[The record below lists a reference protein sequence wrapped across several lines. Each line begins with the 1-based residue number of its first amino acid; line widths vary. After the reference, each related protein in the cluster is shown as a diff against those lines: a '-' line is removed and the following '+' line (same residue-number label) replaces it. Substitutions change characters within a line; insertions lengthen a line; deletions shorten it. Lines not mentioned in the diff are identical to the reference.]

1 MNKYTFCTKAMYKE
15 FWLSEKRKSDMMRKK
30 SHAEKLLRLV
40 IGQIGLTFGGM
51 RMDTFM
57 DKLAQKLNA
66 QEIIKA
72 NTAADTEELNR
83 LKNQVAQYNECL
95 DRLRRLIDE
104 STEEM
109 KEASQESAA
118 GISRLL
124 EESLAKIRE
133 IKQES
138 AETTDDK
145 VNGLTDSVNSHF
157 DNLNTL
163 LDSVGTQLDGIHTQL
178 DQMDQAQ
185 ENRKDDELEE
195 RFAAVEEN
203 VHKECVKVYRNVQA
217 VVVEESGKQTK
228 ALEELTAKV
237 NSFNGKLGAV
247 LGISIAALV
256 FALAGTVLQVLNS
269 LGMNLF

>member
-1 MNKYTFCTKAMYKE
+1 M
-15 FWLSEKRKSDMMRKK
+15 
-30 SHAEKLLRLV
+30 
-40 IGQIGLTFGGM
+40 
-51 RMDTFM
+51 FM

-95 DRLRRLIDE
+95 DKLRKLIDE

-109 KEASQESAA
+109 KGASQESAA

-133 IKQES
+133 IRQES
-138 AETTDDK
+138 TDAADDK
-145 VNGLTDSVNSHF
+145 VNGLADSVNTHF
-157 DNLNTL
+157 DSLNGQLDAVNLN
-163 LDSVGTQLDGIHTQL
+163 LDNVTNAVSEIR
-178 DQMDQAQ
+178 DQMASAQ
-185 ENRKDDELEE
+185 ENKKDDGLEE
-195 RFAAVEEN
+195 RFASVEEN

-217 VVVEESGKQTK
+217 VVVEESGKQAK
-228 ALEELTAKV
+228 ALEEITEKV

-256 FALAGTVLQVLNS
+256 FALAGTALQVLNA
-269 LGMNLF
+269 LGINLF

>member
-1 MNKYTFCTKAMYKE
+1 M
-15 FWLSEKRKSDMMRKK
+15 DM
-30 SHAEKLLRLV
+30 
-40 IGQIGLTFGGM
+40 
-51 RMDTFM
+51 FM

-95 DRLRRLIDE
+95 DKLRKLIDE

-109 KEASQESAA
+109 KGVSQESAA

-133 IKQES
+133 IRQES
-138 AETTDDK
+138 TDAADDK
-145 VNGLTDSVNSHF
+145 VNGLADSVNTHF
-157 DNLNTL
+157 DSLNGQLDAVNLN
-163 LDSVGTQLDGIHTQL
+163 LDNVTNAVSEIR
-178 DQMDQAQ
+178 DQMASAQ
-185 ENRKDDELEE
+185 ENKKDDGLEE
-195 RFAAVEEN
+195 RFASVEEN

-217 VVVEESGKQTK
+217 VVVEESGKQAK
-228 ALEELTAKV
+228 ALEEITAKV

-256 FALAGTVLQVLNS
+256 FALAGTVLQVLNA
-269 LGMNLF
+269 LGINLF

>member
-1 MNKYTFCTKAMYKE
+1 M
-15 FWLSEKRKSDMMRKK
+15 DM
-30 SHAEKLLRLV
+30 
-40 IGQIGLTFGGM
+40 
-51 RMDTFM
+51 FM

-95 DRLRRLIDE
+95 DKLRKLIDE

-109 KEASQESAA
+109 KGASQESAA
-118 GISRLL
+118 GIGRLL

-133 IKQES
+133 IRQES
-138 AETTDDK
+138 TDAADDK
-145 VNGLTDSVNSHF
+145 VNGLADSVNTHF
-157 DNLNTL
+157 DSLNGQLDAVNLN
-163 LDSVGTQLDGIHTQL
+163 LDNVTNAVSEIR
-178 DQMDQAQ
+178 DQMASAQ
-185 ENRKDDELEE
+185 ENKKDDGLEE
-195 RFAAVEEN
+195 RFASVEEN

-217 VVVEESGKQTK
+217 VVVEESGKQAK
-228 ALEELTAKV
+228 ALEEIAAKV

-256 FALAGTVLQVLNS
+256 FALAGTVLQVLNA
-269 LGMNLF
+269 LGINLF

>member
-1 MNKYTFCTKAMYKE
+1 M
-15 FWLSEKRKSDMMRKK
+15 SEKRKSDMMREK

-51 RMDTFM
+51 RMDMFM

-109 KEASQESAA
+109 KGASQESAA

-138 AETTDDK
+138 TEMTDDK
-145 VNGLTDSVNSHF
+145 VNGLADSVNSHF
-157 DNLNTL
+157 DNLNTR

-178 DQMDQAQ
+178 DQIDQAQ

-228 ALEELTAKV
+228 ALEEIAAKV

-269 LGMNLF
+269 LGINLF

>member
-1 MNKYTFCTKAMYKE
+1 M
-15 FWLSEKRKSDMMRKK
+15 DM
-30 SHAEKLLRLV
+30 
-40 IGQIGLTFGGM
+40 
-51 RMDTFM
+51 FM

-95 DRLRRLIDE
+95 DKLRKLIDE

-109 KEASQESAA
+109 KGASQESAA
-118 GISRLL
+118 GIGRLL

-133 IKQES
+133 IRQES
-138 AETTDDK
+138 TDAVDDK
-145 VNGLTDSVNSHF
+145 VNGLADSVNTHF
-157 DNLNTL
+157 DSLNAQLDAVNLN
-163 LDSVGTQLDGIHTQL
+163 LDNVTNAVSEIR
-178 DQMDQAQ
+178 DQMASAQ
-185 ENRKDDELEE
+185 ENKKDDGLEE
-195 RFAAVEEN
+195 RFASVEEN

-217 VVVEESGKQTK
+217 VVVEESGKQAK
-228 ALEELTAKV
+228 ALEEITAKV

-256 FALAGTVLQVLNS
+256 FALAGTVLQVLNA
-269 LGMNLF
+269 LGINLF

>member
-1 MNKYTFCTKAMYKE
+1 M
-15 FWLSEKRKSDMMRKK
+15 DM
-30 SHAEKLLRLV
+30 
-40 IGQIGLTFGGM
+40 
-51 RMDTFM
+51 FM

-95 DRLRRLIDE
+95 DKLRKLIDE

-109 KEASQESAA
+109 KGASQESAA
-118 GISRLL
+118 GIGRLL

-133 IKQES
+133 IRQES
-138 AETTDDK
+138 TDAADDK
-145 VNGLTDSVNSHF
+145 VNGLADSVNTHF
-157 DNLNTL
+157 DSLNGQLDAVNLN
-163 LDSVGTQLDGIHTQL
+163 LDNVTNAVSEIR
-178 DQMDQAQ
+178 DQMASAQ
-185 ENRKDDELEE
+185 ENKKDDGLEE
-195 RFAAVEEN
+195 RFASVEEN

-217 VVVEESGKQTK
+217 VVVEESGKQAKT
-228 ALEELTAKV
+228 LEEITAKV

-256 FALAGTVLQVLNS
+256 FALAGTVLQVLNA
-269 LGMNLF
+269 LGINLF

>member
-1 MNKYTFCTKAMYKE
+1 M
-15 FWLSEKRKSDMMRKK
+15 DM
-30 SHAEKLLRLV
+30 
-40 IGQIGLTFGGM
+40 
-51 RMDTFM
+51 FM

-95 DRLRRLIDE
+95 DKLRKLIDE

-109 KEASQESAA
+109 KGASQESAA
-118 GISRLL
+118 GIGRLL

-133 IKQES
+133 IRQES
-138 AETTDDK
+138 TDAADDK
-145 VNGLTDSVNSHF
+145 VNGLADSVNTHF
-157 DNLNTL
+157 DSLNGQLDAVNLN
-163 LDSVGTQLDGIHTQL
+163 LDNVTNAVSEIR
-178 DQMDQAQ
+178 DQMASAQ
-185 ENRKDDELEE
+185 ENKKDDGLEE
-195 RFAAVEEN
+195 RFTSVEEN

-217 VVVEESGKQTK
+217 VVVEESGKQAK
-228 ALEELTAKV
+228 ALEEITAKV

-256 FALAGTVLQVLNS
+256 FALAGTVLQVLNA
-269 LGMNLF
+269 LGINLF

>member
-1 MNKYTFCTKAMYKE
+1 M
-15 FWLSEKRKSDMMRKK
+15 DM
-30 SHAEKLLRLV
+30 
-40 IGQIGLTFGGM
+40 
-51 RMDTFM
+51 FM

-95 DRLRRLIDE
+95 DKLRKLIDE

-109 KEASQESAA
+109 KGASQESAA
-118 GISRLL
+118 GIGRLL

-133 IKQES
+133 IRQES
-138 AETTDDK
+138 TDAADDK
-145 VNGLTDSVNSHF
+145 VNGLAGSVNTHF
-157 DNLNTL
+157 DSLNAQLDAVNLN
-163 LDSVGTQLDGIHTQL
+163 LDNVTNAVSEIR
-178 DQMDQAQ
+178 DQMASAQ
-185 ENRKDDELEE
+185 ENKKDDGLEE
-195 RFAAVEEN
+195 RFASVEEN

-217 VVVEESGKQTK
+217 VVVEESGKQAK
-228 ALEELTAKV
+228 ALEEITAKV

-256 FALAGTVLQVLNS
+256 FALAGTVLQVLNA
-269 LGMNLF
+269 LGINLF

>member
-1 MNKYTFCTKAMYKE
+1 M
-15 FWLSEKRKSDMMRKK
+15 DM
-30 SHAEKLLRLV
+30 
-40 IGQIGLTFGGM
+40 
-51 RMDTFM
+51 FM

-95 DRLRRLIDE
+95 EKLRRLIDE

-109 KEASQESAA
+109 KGASQESAA

-133 IKQES
+133 IRQES
-138 AETTDDK
+138 TDAADDK
-145 VNGLTDSVNSHF
+145 VNGLADSVNTHF
-157 DNLNTL
+157 DSLNGQLDAVNLN
-163 LDSVGTQLDGIHTQL
+163 LDNVTNAVSEIR
-178 DQMDQAQ
+178 DQMASAQ
-185 ENRKDDELEE
+185 ENKKDDGLEE
-195 RFAAVEEN
+195 RFASVEEN

-217 VVVEESGKQTK
+217 VVVEESGKQAK
-228 ALEELTAKV
+228 ALEEITAKV

-256 FALAGTVLQVLNS
+256 FALAGTVLQVLNA
-269 LGMNLF
+269 LGINLF

>member
-1 MNKYTFCTKAMYKE
+1 M
-15 FWLSEKRKSDMMRKK
+15 DM
-30 SHAEKLLRLV
+30 
-40 IGQIGLTFGGM
+40 
-51 RMDTFM
+51 FM

-95 DRLRRLIDE
+95 EKLRRLIDE

-109 KEASQESAA
+109 KGASQESAA

-133 IKQES
+133 IRQES
-138 AETTDDK
+138 ADAADDK
-145 VNGLTDSVNSHF
+145 VNGLADSVNTHF
-157 DNLNTL
+157 DSLNGQLDAVNLN
-163 LDSVGTQLDGIHTQL
+163 LDNVTNAVSEIR
-178 DQMDQAQ
+178 DQMASAQ
-185 ENRKDDELEE
+185 ENKKDDGLEE
-195 RFAAVEEN
+195 RFASVEEN

-217 VVVEESGKQTK
+217 VVVEESGKQAK
-228 ALEELTAKV
+228 ALEEIAAKV

-256 FALAGTVLQVLNS
+256 FALAGTVLQVLS
-269 LGMNLF
+269 ALGINLF

>member
-1 MNKYTFCTKAMYKE
+1 M
-15 FWLSEKRKSDMMRKK
+15 DM
-30 SHAEKLLRLV
+30 
-40 IGQIGLTFGGM
+40 
-51 RMDTFM
+51 FM

-72 NTAADTEELNR
+72 NTAADKEELNR

-95 DRLRRLIDE
+95 DKLRKLIDE

-109 KEASQESAA
+109 KGVSQESAA

-133 IKQES
+133 IRQES
-138 AETTDDK
+138 TDAADDK
-145 VNGLTDSVNSHF
+145 VNGLADSVNTHF
-157 DNLNTL
+157 DSLNGQLDAVNLN
-163 LDSVGTQLDGIHTQL
+163 LDNVTNAVSEIR
-178 DQMDQAQ
+178 DQMASAQ
-185 ENRKDDELEE
+185 ENKKDDGLEE
-195 RFAAVEEN
+195 RFASVEEN

-217 VVVEESGKQTK
+217 VVVEESGKQAK
-228 ALEELTAKV
+228 ALEEITAKV

-256 FALAGTVLQVLNS
+256 FALAGTVLQVLNA
-269 LGMNLF
+269 LGINLF

>member
-1 MNKYTFCTKAMYKE
+1 M
-15 FWLSEKRKSDMMRKK
+15 DM
-30 SHAEKLLRLV
+30 
-40 IGQIGLTFGGM
+40 
-51 RMDTFM
+51 FM

-95 DRLRRLIDE
+95 DKLRKLIDE

-109 KEASQESAA
+109 KGVSQESAA

-133 IKQES
+133 IRQES
-138 AETTDDK
+138 TDAADDK
-145 VNGLTDSVNSHF
+145 VNGLADSVNTHF
-157 DNLNTL
+157 DSLNGQLDAVNLN
-163 LDSVGTQLDGIHTQL
+163 LDNVTNTVSEIR
-178 DQMDQAQ
+178 DQMASAQ
-185 ENRKDDELEE
+185 ENKKDDGLEE
-195 RFAAVEEN
+195 RFASVEEN

-217 VVVEESGKQTK
+217 VVVEESGKQAK
-228 ALEELTAKV
+228 ALEEITEKV

-256 FALAGTVLQVLNS
+256 FALAGTALQVLNA
-269 LGMNLF
+269 LGINLF

>member
-1 MNKYTFCTKAMYKE
+1 M
-15 FWLSEKRKSDMMRKK
+15 DM
-30 SHAEKLLRLV
+30 
-40 IGQIGLTFGGM
+40 
-51 RMDTFM
+51 FM

-95 DRLRRLIDE
+95 DKLRKLIDE

-109 KEASQESAA
+109 KGVSQESAA
-118 GISRLL
+118 GIGRLL

-133 IKQES
+133 IRQES
-138 AETTDDK
+138 TDAADDK
-145 VNGLTDSVNSHF
+145 VNGLADSVNTHF
-157 DNLNTL
+157 DSLNAQ
-163 LDSVGTQLDGIHTQL
+163 LDAVGMQLDGINTQL
-178 DQMDQAQ
+178 NKIDQAKEQLDAVNLNLDNVTNAVSEIRDQMASAQ
-185 ENRKDDELEE
+185 ENKKDDGLEE
-195 RFAAVEEN
+195 RFASVEEN

-217 VVVEESGKQTK
+217 VVVEESGKQAK

-247 LGISIAALV
+247 LGISIAALG
-256 FALAGTVLQVLNS
+256 FALAGTVLQVLNA
-269 LGMNLF
+269 LGINLF

>member
-1 MNKYTFCTKAMYKE
+1 M
-15 FWLSEKRKSDMMRKK
+15 DM
-30 SHAEKLLRLV
+30 
-40 IGQIGLTFGGM
+40 
-51 RMDTFM
+51 FM

-95 DRLRRLIDE
+95 DKLRKLIDE

-109 KEASQESAA
+109 KGASQESAA

-133 IKQES
+133 IKQEDT
-138 AETTDDK
+138 ETTDDK
-145 VNGLTDSVNSHF
+145 VNGLADSVNSHF
-157 DNLNTL
+157 DSFNTQ
-163 LDSVGTQLDGIHTQL
+163 LDAVGTQLDSINIQL
-178 DQMDQAQ
+178 SKIDQTKEELDAVKLSLDNVTKSVSEVLEQMTAEQ
-185 ENRKDDELEE
+185 ENKKDDGLEE

-217 VVVEESGKQTK
+217 VVVEENGKQTK
-228 ALEELTAKV
+228 ALEEITAKV

-247 LGISIAALV
+247 LGVSIAALV
-256 FALAGTVLQVLNS
+256 FALAGTVLQVLNA
-269 LGMNLF
+269 LGINLF

>member
-1 MNKYTFCTKAMYKE
+1 M
-15 FWLSEKRKSDMMRKK
+15 DM
-30 SHAEKLLRLV
+30 
-40 IGQIGLTFGGM
+40 
-51 RMDTFM
+51 FM

-95 DRLRRLIDE
+95 DKLRKLIDE

-109 KEASQESAA
+109 KGASQESAA
-118 GISRLL
+118 GIGRLL

-133 IKQES
+133 IRQES
-138 AETTDDK
+138 TDAADDK
-145 VNGLTDSVNSHF
+145 VNGLAESVNTHF
-157 DNLNTL
+157 DSLNGQLDAVNLN
-163 LDSVGTQLDGIHTQL
+163 LDNVTNAVSEIR
-178 DQMDQAQ
+178 DQMASAQ
-185 ENRKDDELEE
+185 ENKKDDGLEE
-195 RFAAVEEN
+195 RFASVEEN

-217 VVVEESGKQTK
+217 VVVEESGKQAK
-228 ALEELTAKV
+228 ALEEITEKV

-256 FALAGTVLQVLNS
+256 FALAGTALQVLNA
-269 LGMNLF
+269 LGINLF

>member
-1 MNKYTFCTKAMYKE
+1 M
-15 FWLSEKRKSDMMRKK
+15 DM
-30 SHAEKLLRLV
+30 
-40 IGQIGLTFGGM
+40 
-51 RMDTFM
+51 FM

-95 DRLRRLIDE
+95 DKLRKLIDE

-109 KEASQESAA
+109 KGASQESAA
-118 GISRLL
+118 GIGRLL

-133 IKQES
+133 IRQES
-138 AETTDDK
+138 TDAADDK
-145 VNGLTDSVNSHF
+145 VNGLAESVNTHF
-157 DNLNTL
+157 DSLNGQLDAVNLN
-163 LDSVGTQLDGIHTQL
+163 LDNVTNAVSEIRDR
-178 DQMDQAQ
+178 MASAQ
-185 ENRKDDELEE
+185 ENKKDDGLEE
-195 RFAAVEEN
+195 RFASVEEN

-217 VVVEESGKQTK
+217 VVVEESGKQAK
-228 ALEELTAKV
+228 ALEEITEKV

-256 FALAGTVLQVLNS
+256 FALAGTALQVLNA
-269 LGMNLF
+269 LGINLF

>member
-1 MNKYTFCTKAMYKE
+1 M
-15 FWLSEKRKSDMMRKK
+15 DM
-30 SHAEKLLRLV
+30 
-40 IGQIGLTFGGM
+40 
-51 RMDTFM
+51 FM

-95 DRLRRLIDE
+95 DKLRKLIDE

-109 KEASQESAA
+109 KGASQESAA
-118 GISRLL
+118 GIGRLL

-133 IKQES
+133 IRQES
-138 AETTDDK
+138 TDAADDK
-145 VNGLTDSVNSHF
+145 VNGLADSVNTHF
-157 DNLNTL
+157 DSLNGQLDAVNLN
-163 LDSVGTQLDGIHTQL
+163 LDNVTNAVSEIR
-178 DQMDQAQ
+178 DQMASAQ
-185 ENRKDDELEE
+185 ENKKDDGLEE
-195 RFAAVEEN
+195 RFASVEEN

-217 VVVEESGKQTK
+217 VVFEESGKQAK
-228 ALEELTAKV
+228 ALEEITAKV

-256 FALAGTVLQVLNS
+256 FALAGTVLQVLNA
-269 LGMNLF
+269 LGINLF

>member
-1 MNKYTFCTKAMYKE
+1 
-15 FWLSEKRKSDMMRKK
+15 
-30 SHAEKLLRLV
+30 
-40 IGQIGLTFGGM
+40 M
-51 RMDTFM
+51 RMDMFM

-95 DRLRRLIDE
+95 DKLRKLIDE

-109 KEASQESAA
+109 KGASQESAA

-133 IKQES
+133 IRQES
-138 AETTDDK
+138 TDAADDK
-145 VNGLTDSVNSHF
+145 VNGLADSVNTHF
-157 DNLNTL
+157 DSLNGQLDAVNLN
-163 LDSVGTQLDGIHTQL
+163 LDNVTNAVSEIR
-178 DQMDQAQ
+178 DQMASAQ
-185 ENRKDDELEE
+185 ENKKDDGLEE
-195 RFAAVEEN
+195 RFASVEEN

-217 VVVEESGKQTK
+217 VVVEESGKQAK
-228 ALEELTAKV
+228 ALEEITAKV

-256 FALAGTVLQVLNS
+256 FALAGTVLQVLNA
-269 LGMNLF
+269 LGINLF

>member
-1 MNKYTFCTKAMYKE
+1 
-15 FWLSEKRKSDMMRKK
+15 
-30 SHAEKLLRLV
+30 
-40 IGQIGLTFGGM
+40 M
-51 RMDTFM
+51 RMDMFM

-95 DRLRRLIDE
+95 DKLRKLIDE

-109 KEASQESAA
+109 KGASQESAA
-118 GISRLL
+118 GIGRLL

-133 IKQES
+133 IRQES
-138 AETTDDK
+138 TDAADDK
-145 VNGLTDSVNSHF
+145 VNGLADSVNTHF
-157 DNLNTL
+157 DSLNGQLDAVNLN
-163 LDSVGTQLDGIHTQL
+163 LDNVTNAVSEIR
-178 DQMDQAQ
+178 DQMASAQ
-185 ENRKDDELEE
+185 ENKKDDGLEE
-195 RFAAVEEN
+195 RFASVEEN

-217 VVVEESGKQTK
+217 VVVEESGKQAK
-228 ALEELTAKV
+228 ALEEITAKV

-256 FALAGTVLQVLNS
+256 FALAGTVLQVLNA
-269 LGMNLF
+269 LGINLF

>member
-1 MNKYTFCTKAMYKE
+1 
-15 FWLSEKRKSDMMRKK
+15 
-30 SHAEKLLRLV
+30 
-40 IGQIGLTFGGM
+40 M
-51 RMDTFM
+51 RMDMFM

-95 DRLRRLIDE
+95 DKLRKLIDE

-109 KEASQESAA
+109 KGASQESAA
-118 GISRLL
+118 GIGRLL

-133 IKQES
+133 IRQES
-138 AETTDDK
+138 TDAADDK
-145 VNGLTDSVNSHF
+145 VNGLADSVNTHF
-157 DNLNTL
+157 DSLNAQLDAVNLN
-163 LDSVGTQLDGIHTQL
+163 LDNVTNAVSEIR
-178 DQMDQAQ
+178 DQMASAQ
-185 ENRKDDELEE
+185 ENKKDDGLEE
-195 RFAAVEEN
+195 RFASVEEN

-217 VVVEESGKQTK
+217 VVVEESGKQAK
-228 ALEELTAKV
+228 ALEEITAKV

-256 FALAGTVLQVLNS
+256 FALAGTVLQVLNA
-269 LGMNLF
+269 LGLNLF

>member
-1 MNKYTFCTKAMYKE
+1 
-15 FWLSEKRKSDMMRKK
+15 
-30 SHAEKLLRLV
+30 
-40 IGQIGLTFGGM
+40 M
-51 RMDTFM
+51 RMDMFM

-95 DRLRRLIDE
+95 DKLRKLIDE

-109 KEASQESAA
+109 KGASQESVA
-118 GISRLL
+118 GIGRLL

-133 IKQES
+133 IRQES
-138 AETTDDK
+138 TDAADDK
-145 VNGLTDSVNSHF
+145 VNGLAESVNTHF
-157 DNLNTL
+157 DSLNGQLDAVNLN
-163 LDSVGTQLDGIHTQL
+163 LDNVTNAVSEIR
-178 DQMDQAQ
+178 DQMASAQ
-185 ENRKDDELEE
+185 ENKKDDGLEE
-195 RFAAVEEN
+195 RFASVEEN

-217 VVVEESGKQTK
+217 VVVEESGKQAK
-228 ALEELTAKV
+228 ALEEITEKV

-256 FALAGTVLQVLNS
+256 FALAGTALQVLNA
-269 LGMNLF
+269 LGINLF

>member
-1 MNKYTFCTKAMYKE
+1 M
-15 FWLSEKRKSDMMRKK
+15 DM
-30 SHAEKLLRLV
+30 
-40 IGQIGLTFGGM
+40 
-51 RMDTFM
+51 FM

-95 DRLRRLIDE
+95 DKLRRLIDE

-109 KEASQESAA
+109 KGASQESAA
-118 GISRLL
+118 GIGRLL

-133 IKQES
+133 IRQES
-138 AETTDDK
+138 TDAADDK
-145 VNGLTDSVNSHF
+145 VNGLADSVNTHF
-157 DNLNTL
+157 DSLNGQLDAVNLN
-163 LDSVGTQLDGIHTQL
+163 LDNVTNAVSEIR
-178 DQMDQAQ
+178 DQMASAQ
-185 ENRKDDELEE
+185 ENKKDDGLEE
-195 RFAAVEEN
+195 RFASVEEN

-217 VVVEESGKQTK
+217 VVVEESGKQAK
-228 ALEELTAKV
+228 ALEEITAKV

-256 FALAGTVLQVLNS
+256 FALAGTVLQVLNA
-269 LGMNLF
+269 LGINLF

>member
-1 MNKYTFCTKAMYKE
+1 M
-15 FWLSEKRKSDMMRKK
+15 DM
-30 SHAEKLLRLV
+30 
-40 IGQIGLTFGGM
+40 
-51 RMDTFM
+51 FM

-95 DRLRRLIDE
+95 DKLRKLIDE

-109 KEASQESAA
+109 KGASQESAA
-118 GISRLL
+118 GIGRLL

-133 IKQES
+133 IRQES
-138 AETTDDK
+138 ADAADDK
-145 VNGLTDSVNSHF
+145 VNGLADSVNSHF
-157 DNLNTL
+157 DSLNGQLDAVNLN
-163 LDSVGTQLDGIHTQL
+163 LDNVTNAVSEIR
-178 DQMDQAQ
+178 DQMTSAQ
-185 ENRKDDELEE
+185 ENKKDDGLEE
-195 RFAAVEEN
+195 RLAAVEEN

-217 VVVEESGKQTK
+217 VVVEESGKQAK
-228 ALEELTAKV
+228 ALEEITAKV

-256 FALAGTVLQVLNS
+256 FALAGTVLQLLNA
-269 LGMNLF
+269 LGINLF

>member
-1 MNKYTFCTKAMYKE
+1 
-15 FWLSEKRKSDMMRKK
+15 
-30 SHAEKLLRLV
+30 
-40 IGQIGLTFGGM
+40 M
-51 RMDTFM
+51 RMDMFM

-95 DRLRRLIDE
+95 DKLRKLIDE

-109 KEASQESAA
+109 KGASQESAA
-118 GISRLL
+118 GIGRLL

-133 IKQES
+133 IRQES
-138 AETTDDK
+138 TDAADDK
-145 VNGLTDSVNSHF
+145 VNGLADSVNTHF
-157 DNLNTL
+157 DSLNGQLDAVNLN
-163 LDSVGTQLDGIHTQL
+163 LDNVTNAVSEIR
-178 DQMDQAQ
+178 DQMASAQ
-185 ENRKDDELEE
+185 ENKKDDGLEE
-195 RFAAVEEN
+195 RFASVEEN

-217 VVVEESGKQTK
+217 VVVEESGKQAK
-228 ALEELTAKV
+228 AIEEITAKV

-256 FALAGTVLQVLNS
+256 FALAGTVLQVLNA
-269 LGMNLF
+269 LGINLF

>member
-1 MNKYTFCTKAMYKE
+1 M
-15 FWLSEKRKSDMMRKK
+15 DM
-30 SHAEKLLRLV
+30 
-40 IGQIGLTFGGM
+40 
-51 RMDTFM
+51 FM

-95 DRLRRLIDE
+95 DKLRKLIDE

-109 KEASQESAA
+109 KGASQESAA

-133 IKQES
+133 IKQEDT
-138 AETTDDK
+138 ETTDDK
-145 VNGLTDSVNSHF
+145 VNGLADSVNSHF
-157 DNLNTL
+157 DSFNTQ
-163 LDSVGTQLDGIHTQL
+163 LDAVGTQLDSINTQL
-178 DQMDQAQ
+178 SKIDQTKEELDAVKLSLDNVTKSVSEVLEQMTAEQ
-185 ENRKDDELEE
+185 ENKKDDGLEE

-217 VVVEESGKQTK
+217 VVVEENGKQTK
-228 ALEELTAKV
+228 ALEEITAKV

-247 LGISIAALV
+247 LGVSIAALV
-256 FALAGTVLQVLNS
+256 VALAGTVLQVLNA
-269 LGMNLF
+269 LGINLF

>member
-1 MNKYTFCTKAMYKE
+1 M
-15 FWLSEKRKSDMMRKK
+15 DM
-30 SHAEKLLRLV
+30 
-40 IGQIGLTFGGM
+40 
-51 RMDTFM
+51 FM

-95 DRLRRLIDE
+95 DKLRKLIDE

-109 KEASQESAA
+109 KGASQESAA
-118 GISRLL
+118 GIGRLL

-133 IKQES
+133 IRQES
-138 AETTDDK
+138 TDAADDK
-145 VNGLTDSVNSHF
+145 VNGLAESVNTHF
-157 DNLNTL
+157 DSLNGQLDAVNLN
-163 LDSVGTQLDGIHTQL
+163 LDNVTNAVSEIR
-178 DQMDQAQ
+178 DQMASVQ
-185 ENRKDDELEE
+185 ENKKDDGLEE
-195 RFAAVEEN
+195 RFASVEEN

-217 VVVEESGKQTK
+217 VVVEESGKQAK
-228 ALEELTAKV
+228 ALEEITEKV

-256 FALAGTVLQVLNS
+256 FALAGTALQVLNA
-269 LGMNLF
+269 LGINLF

>member
-1 MNKYTFCTKAMYKE
+1 M
-15 FWLSEKRKSDMMRKK
+15 DM
-30 SHAEKLLRLV
+30 
-40 IGQIGLTFGGM
+40 
-51 RMDTFM
+51 FM

-95 DRLRRLIDE
+95 DKLRKLIDE

-109 KEASQESAA
+109 KGASQESAA
-118 GISRLL
+118 GIGRLL

-133 IKQES
+133 IRQES
-138 AETTDDK
+138 TDAADDK
-145 VNGLTDSVNSHF
+145 VNGLADSVNTHF
-157 DNLNTL
+157 DSLNAQLDAVNLN
-163 LDSVGTQLDGIHTQL
+163 LDNVTNAVSEIR
-178 DQMDQAQ
+178 DQMASAQ
-185 ENRKDDELEE
+185 ENKKDDGLEE
-195 RFAAVEEN
+195 RFASVEEN

-217 VVVEESGKQTK
+217 VVVEESGKQAK
-228 ALEELTAKV
+228 ALEEITEKV

-256 FALAGTVLQVLNS
+256 FALAGTVLQVLNA
-269 LGMNLF
+269 LGINLF

>member
-1 MNKYTFCTKAMYKE
+1 M
-15 FWLSEKRKSDMMRKK
+15 
-30 SHAEKLLRLV
+30 
-40 IGQIGLTFGGM
+40 
-51 RMDTFM
+51 FM

-95 DRLRRLIDE
+95 DKLRKLIDE

-109 KEASQESAA
+109 KGASQESAA
-118 GISRLL
+118 GIGRLL

-133 IKQES
+133 IRQES
-138 AETTDDK
+138 TDAADDK
-145 VNGLTDSVNSHF
+145 VNGLAESVNTHF
-157 DNLNTL
+157 DSLNGQLDAVNLN
-163 LDSVGTQLDGIHTQL
+163 LDNVTNAVSEIR
-178 DQMDQAQ
+178 DQMASAQ
-185 ENRKDDELEE
+185 ENKKDDGLEE
-195 RFAAVEEN
+195 RFASVEEN

-217 VVVEESGKQTK
+217 VVVEESGKQAK
-228 ALEELTAKV
+228 ALEEITEKV

-256 FALAGTVLQVLNS
+256 FALAGTALQVLNA
-269 LGMNLF
+269 LGINLF

>member
-1 MNKYTFCTKAMYKE
+1 
-15 FWLSEKRKSDMMRKK
+15 
-30 SHAEKLLRLV
+30 
-40 IGQIGLTFGGM
+40 M
-51 RMDTFM
+51 RMDMFM

-95 DRLRRLIDE
+95 DKLRKLIDE

-109 KEASQESAA
+109 KGASQESAA
-118 GISRLL
+118 GIGRLL

-133 IKQES
+133 IRQES
-138 AETTDDK
+138 TDAADDK
-145 VNGLTDSVNSHF
+145 VNGLAESVNTHF
-157 DNLNTL
+157 DSLNGQLDAVNLN
-163 LDSVGTQLDGIHTQL
+163 LDNVTNAVSEIR
-178 DQMDQAQ
+178 DQMASAQ
-185 ENRKDDELEE
+185 ENKKDDGLEE
-195 RFAAVEEN
+195 RFASVEEN

-217 VVVEESGKQTK
+217 VVVEESGKQAK
-228 ALEELTAKV
+228 ALEEITEKV

-256 FALAGTVLQVLNS
+256 FALAGTALQVLNA
-269 LGMNLF
+269 LGINLF

>member
-1 MNKYTFCTKAMYKE
+1 M
-15 FWLSEKRKSDMMRKK
+15 DM
-30 SHAEKLLRLV
+30 
-40 IGQIGLTFGGM
+40 
-51 RMDTFM
+51 FM

-95 DRLRRLIDE
+95 DKLRKLIDE

-109 KEASQESAA
+109 KGASQESAA
-118 GISRLL
+118 GIGRLL

-133 IKQES
+133 IRQES
-138 AETTDDK
+138 TDAADDK
-145 VNGLTDSVNSHF
+145 VNGLADSVNTHF
-157 DNLNTL
+157 DSLNAQLDAVNLN
-163 LDSVGTQLDGIHTQL
+163 LDNVTNAVSEIR
-178 DQMDQAQ
+178 DQMASAQ
-185 ENRKDDELEE
+185 ENKKDDGLEE
-195 RFAAVEEN
+195 RFASVEEN

-217 VVVEESGKQTK
+217 VVVEESGKQAK
-228 ALEELTAKV
+228 ALEEITEKV

-256 FALAGTVLQVLNS
+256 FALAGTALQVLNA
-269 LGMNLF
+269 LGINLF

>member
-1 MNKYTFCTKAMYKE
+1 M
-15 FWLSEKRKSDMMRKK
+15 
-30 SHAEKLLRLV
+30 
-40 IGQIGLTFGGM
+40 
-51 RMDTFM
+51 FM

-95 DRLRRLIDE
+95 DKLRKLIDE

-109 KEASQESAA
+109 KGASQESAA

-133 IKQES
+133 IRQES
-138 AETTDDK
+138 TDAADDK
-145 VNGLTDSVNSHF
+145 VNGLADSVNTHF
-157 DNLNTL
+157 DSLNGQLDAVNLN
-163 LDSVGTQLDGIHTQL
+163 LDNVTNAVSEIR
-178 DQMDQAQ
+178 DQMASAQ
-185 ENRKDDELEE
+185 ENKKDDGLEE
-195 RFAAVEEN
+195 RFASVEEN

-217 VVVEESGKQTK
+217 VVVEESGKQAK
-228 ALEELTAKV
+228 ALEEITAKV

-256 FALAGTVLQVLNS
+256 FALAGTVLQVLNA
-269 LGMNLF
+269 LGINLF